1 MSDLL
6 ETNAKKGCIM
16 NVICLAI
23 SIAVLAGV
31 AAGSAEAD
39 SRVAKKLWETAG
51 FKTPESALYDAEA
64 GVVYVSNV
72 NGDATAKDGNG
83 FISKVSPAGKV
94 VAMEWVTGLDAPKGL
109 AKVGGKLYVSDI
121 DALAEIDV
129 ASGKV
134 VKRFDAKDAKF
145 LNDVAADAAGNVYVS
160 DMAKNTIWRLSGGT
174 FEVFLQD
181 AKLEGPN
188 GLLVEGDQLLVGAW
202 GVMTD
207 GFATKVPGH
216 LKSVS
221 LADKTITSRGDGA
234 PTGNLDGLEPFGD
247 GTYLVS
253 DWMAGKVL
261 SMSEDGKARELVDL
275 GQGTADLGYDPATK
289 TAFIPQMK
297 TGVLYGFKIE

>member
-1 MSDLL
+1 
-6 ETNAKKGCIM
+6 M
-16 NVICLAI
+16 NTTRFAV

-31 AAGSAEAD
+31 ATGCAEAET
-39 SRVAKKLWETAG
+39 RTATKLWETAG
-51 FKTPESALYDAEA
+51 FKTPESALYDPDA
-64 GVVYVSNV
+64 GIVYVSNV
-72 NGDATAKDGNG
+72 NGDGTAKDGNG
-83 FISKVSPAGKV
+83 FISKVTPAGKV
-94 VAMEWVTGLDAPKGL
+94 LAMEWVTGLDAPKGL

-121 DALAEIDV
+121 DALAEIDI

-134 VKRFDAKDAKF
+134 VKRHDAKDAKF
-145 LNDVAADAAGNVYVS
+145 LNDVAADGAGNIYVS
-160 DMAKNTIWRLSGGT
+160 DMATNTIWRLSGGT

-188 GLLVEGDQLLVGAW
+188 GLLVEGDTLLVAAW
-202 GVMTD
+202 GQMTD

-216 LKSVS
+216 LKAVS
-221 LADKTITSRGDGA
+221 LTDKTITSRGDGA
-234 PTGNLDGLEPFGD
+234 PMGNLDGLEPFGD
-247 GTYLVS
+247 GNYLVS